1 MRKRNYEADKD
12 GRITIYPSLYGSGR
26 KRPGIIKP
34 FMKKLIYVVRG
45 IRKKPG
51 EVTEGK

>member
-1 MRKRNYEADKD
+1 MENRTYEADSE

-34 FMKKLIYVVRG
+34 FMKKLIYVCKRYWEEVLRG
-45 IRKKPG
+45 D
-51 EVTEGK
+51 